1 VQEEPHPQPAST
13 PPPERERPSV
23 SESLAPSVRPAAGPA
38 APREPLGPSSR
49 HGSAGPAS
57 GVESGR
63 GHTAPWAPRTTKLS
77 PRMTAVFGAL
87 FGLACVTSIIAL
99 LIQGATPVEERAE
112 ARTIEA
118 APDVV
123 AEPDAPKVP
132 TIESR
137 KPKRVAL
144 PSPWRLKDMAGDPKI
159 VIVSDHMKGRA
170 FVKAVQA
177 KGVPKAQVYR
187 ILKAFDGVR
196 NFDRTKKKDRFII
209 AMNRSGKK
217 IRAVEYVVSPL
228 EIYQAREDDQGL
240 LRSAKLDM
248 KIAEHEVVTSFYITD
263 DIEKSFG
270 WGGLEEGILEEINDA
285 FNGRISTES
294 FKEGGTVRL
303 VANEMTAL
311 GLFAK
316 YKNLVAVE
324 YRPPDPEEKP
334 VRAYWFKGDKAKGY
348 FDDRGRQP
356 FRGGW
361 RKPCP
366 DAPVTSRFNPKRMH
380 PVLKTVRPHNGTD
393 FGAPTG
399 TPVHASYRGKVSF
412 VGNAGASGNLV
423 KIVHAGGVETGYAHL
438 SKFAPGVKNGDRVG
452 TFQIIGYVGST
463 GRSTGPHLH
472 FSAKR
477 NGKFF
482 NAETLKL
489 DGVRVMPVPDR
500 PGFLARK
507 AELDMRLDGIALPE
521 PPPEPVEPPP
531 ADETNGKPAEGD
543 SKPDGKPDADGKP
556 DEGDEKNA
564 PNEKAKDDAP
574 SDDSTLQGA
583 NLGD

>member
-1 VQEEPHPQPAST
+1 
-13 PPPERERPSV
+13 
-23 SESLAPSVRPAAGPA
+23 
-38 APREPLGPSSR
+38 
-49 HGSAGPAS
+49 
-57 GVESGR
+57 
-63 GHTAPWAPRTTKLS
+63 
-77 PRMTAVFGAL
+77 MTAVFGAL

-99 LIQGATPVEERAE
+99 LIQGVPPVEERALASTGEVAASE
-112 ARTIEA
+112 ATAAEA
-118 APDVV
+118 AP
-123 AEPDAPKVP
+123 EVP
-132 TIESR
+132 TLESR
-137 KPKRVAL
+137 KPKRIPL
-144 PSPWRLKDMAGDPKI
+144 PSPWRIKDMAKDPKI

-196 NFDRTKKKDRFII
+196 DFDRTKKKDRFIV
-209 AMNRSGKK
+209 AMNRAGKE

-228 EIYQAREDDQGL
+228 EIYQAKEDEQGL
-240 LRSAKLDM
+240 LRGEKLDM
-248 KIAEHEVVTSFYITD
+248 KIGESEVVSSFYITSD
-263 DIEKSFG
+263 LERSYQ
-270 WGGLEEGILEEINDA
+270 WGGLEDGILEEINDA

-294 FKEGGTVRL
+294 FEEGGTVRL

-324 YRPPDPEEKP
+324 YRPPNPEDKP
-334 VRAYWFKGDKAKGY
+334 IRAYWFEGDKAKGY
-348 FDDRGRQP
+348 FDERGRQP
-356 FRGGW
+356 FKGGW

-366 DAPVTSRFNPKRMH
+366 DAPITSRFNPKRMH
-380 PVLKTVRPHNGTD
+380 PVLKTIRPHNGTD

-399 TPVHASYRGKVSF
+399 TPVHASYRGKVAF

-423 KIVHAGGVETGYAHL
+423 TIDHPGGVTTGYAHL
-438 SKFAPGVKNGDRVG
+438 SKFAAGIKVGDRVG
-452 TFQIIGYVGST
+452 TFQVIGYVGST

-500 PGFLARK
+500 PAFLARK

-521 PPPEPVEPPP
+521 PPPEPP
-531 ADETNGKPAEGD
+531 KPAADAEPEGD
-543 SKPDGKPDADGKP
+543 AEANGAKPDEAEDDGAQADADGKP
-556 DEGDEKNA
+556 DEDDGASA
-564 PNEKAKDDAP
+564 PEEKAKNEEPA
-574 SDDSTLQGA
+574 DDSILQGA
-583 NLGD
+583 DLGD